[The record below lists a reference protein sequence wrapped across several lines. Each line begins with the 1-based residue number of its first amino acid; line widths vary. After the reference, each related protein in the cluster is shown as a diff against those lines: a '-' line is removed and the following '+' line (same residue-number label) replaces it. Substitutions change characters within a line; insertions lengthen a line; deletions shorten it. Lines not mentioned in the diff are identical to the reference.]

1 MDKKYKPAWWPCN
14 FCKLNFKYDEY
25 LFSIFIKRNYKDTR
39 IYMQRN
45 VGWIP
50 SSENT
55 LYINDD
61 RFRVA
66 ILLILKD
73 HQNH

>member
-1 MDKKYKPAWWPCN
+1 
-14 FCKLNFKYDEY
+14 
-25 LFSIFIKRNYKDTR
+25 
-39 IYMQRN
+39 MQRN